1 MYEFLLAL
9 GASCIVGPLALEAFL
24 IIKGRA

>member
-9 GASCIVGPLALEAFL
+9 GAACIVGPLALEAYYL
-24 IIKGRA
+24 ISGRG